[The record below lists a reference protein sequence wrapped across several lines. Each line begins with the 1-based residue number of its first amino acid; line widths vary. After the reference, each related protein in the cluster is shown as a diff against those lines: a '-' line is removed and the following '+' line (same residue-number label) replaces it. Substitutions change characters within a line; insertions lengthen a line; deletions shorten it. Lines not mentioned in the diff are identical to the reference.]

1 MHRLL
6 IALLAALDAVLAA
19 AGGIA
24 VVLAPLTLLWVFGVG
39 TPDWSALWPASAA
52 VWHLGHLVPVTVTL
66 PDAYL
71 AATGIDPTFAT
82 FTLSLAPLAFAAFTG
97 LFAARSGARA
107 AEAGAGLTGW
117 VSGSLVFAALSAG
130 IALTSG
136 ASLVASETWLAILL
150 PALIF
155 LVPSLIGAVVGAWRV
170 GDDGPVDALRET
182 IERMPSAWAPVPG
195 LALRGLAITTLG
207 LVSVGAVVVVAGL
220 IARASQV
227 IGLYQ
232 ASNADG
238 IGATVIALGQLL
250 YLPTLVLWALS
261 FAAGPGFAL
270 GTDTAV
276 TPAATQVGA
285 LPGIPVLGA
294 VPDATS
300 SWLLLLV
307 LLPIGV
313 GALTGWILRSRMPLT
328 AGPEPLGP
336 RLVLAVSV
344 AALTGGMGALAAVV
358 SSGSIGPGRLADTG
372 PQPGPLALTLGLE
385 VLVGLAILL
394 LSPRFGGYDD
404 DERFDDEEDR
414 GFSFAARDHVPFDRD
429 EHGTGPTPTRTPVGA
444 GISHDVWPSTYRDP
458 DAVATD
464 TALGVRGSAGASST
478 SASFGVS
485 SSAAPSADLSPAAP
499 VRSTAPDAAVDPA
512 AGASDGELSD
522 DEVRA
527 RIRAAWS
534 EHGGEPGG
542 TR

>member
-39 TPDWSALWPASAA
+39 SPDWGALWPAAAA

-71 AATGIDPTFAT
+71 AVTGIDPTFAT

-107 AEAGAGLTGW
+107 AEAGGGLTGW
-117 VSGSLVFAALSAG
+117 ISGSLVFAVLSAG
-130 IALTSG
+130 VALTSG
-136 ASLVASETWLAILL
+136 AALVASETWLAILL
-150 PALIF
+150 PSLIF
-155 LVPSLIGAVVGAWRV
+155 LVPSLIGALVGAWRV
-170 GDDGPVDALRET
+170 GDDGPVDALRER
-182 IERMPSAWAPVPG
+182 IERMPTAWAPVPG
-195 LALRGLAITTLG
+195 LALRGLALTTLG
-207 LVSVGAVVVVAGL
+207 LVGVGAVVVVAGL

-232 ASNADG
+232 ASNADL

-250 YLPTLVLWALS
+250 YLPTLVLWGMS

-294 VPDATS
+294 VPDSTS
-300 SWLLLLV
+300 SWLLLLA
-307 LLPIGV
+307 LLPVAV
-313 GALTGWILRSRMPLT
+313 GALTGWILRSRMPFT
-328 AGPEPLGP
+328 TGPEPLGP
-336 RLVLAVSV
+336 RLVLAVAV

-358 SSGSIGPGRLADTG
+358 SSGSMGPGRLVDTG

-394 LSPRFGGYDD
+394 LSPRFGADEGDD
-404 DERFDDEEDR
+404 RFEEREDR
-414 GFSFAARDHVPFDRD
+414 GFSFAAREHVPFDRD
-429 EHGTGPTPTRTPVGA
+429 EHATGPTPTGSRLGA
-444 GISHDVWPSTYRDP
+444 GIAHDVWPSSYRDP

-464 TALGVRGSAGASST
+464 TALGTRGGASDFETSSSRAGGGASTRSVPLPPASDPTPSAPVTSAESAGASD
-478 SASFGVS
+478 
-485 SSAAPSADLSPAAP
+485 DL
-499 VRSTAPDAAVDPA
+499 T
-512 AGASDGELSD
+512 D

-534 EHGGEPGG
+534 EHGGEPGDKG
-542 TR
+542 

>member
-6 IALLAALDAVLAA
+6 IALLASLDAVLAA

-39 TPDWSALWPASAA
+39 DPDWGALWPASAA
-52 VWHLGHLVPVTVTL
+52 VWHLGHLVPVTITL

-117 VSGSLVFAALSAG
+117 ISGSLVFAALSAG

-136 ASLVASETWLAILL
+136 ASLVASETWVAILL
-150 PALIF
+150 PSLIF
-155 LVPSLIGAVVGAWRV
+155 LVPSLVGALVGAWRV
-170 GDDGPVDALRET
+170 GDDGPVDALRGW
-182 IERMPSAWAPVPG
+182 IERMPSAWASVPG
-195 LALRGLAITTLG
+195 LAVRGLAITTLG
-207 LVSVGAVVVVAGL
+207 LVAVGGVVVLAGL

-250 YLPTLVLWALS
+250 YLPTLILWAMS

-294 VPDATS
+294 VPDSTS

-307 LLPIGV
+307 LLPVAV
-313 GALTGWILRSRMPLT
+313 GALTGWMLRSRMPQT
-328 AGPEPLGP
+328 TGPEPLGP
-336 RLVLAVSV
+336 RLVLALSV

-372 PQPGPLALTLGLE
+372 PQPGPLALALGLE

-394 LSPRFGGYDD
+394 LSPRFGGDD
-404 DERFDDEEDR
+404 GDRRFEDRDER
-414 GFSFAARDHVPFDRD
+414 GFSFASRAHEPFDHD
-429 EHGTGPTPTRTPVGA
+429 EHRTGPTPTGSPVGA
-444 GISHDVWPSTYRDP
+444 GIAHDVWPSAYRDP
-458 DAVATD
+458 DAVMTD
-464 TALGVRGSAGASST
+464 TALGRRGAAGPSSSGSADSSS
-478 SASFGVS
+478 SAVS
-485 SSAAPSADLSPAAP
+485 SSASAPSASAAP
-499 VRSTAPDAAVDPA
+499 VSSPS
-512 AGASDGELSD
+512 AGAADGAAPGELSD

-534 EHGGEPGG
+534 EHGGEPGD